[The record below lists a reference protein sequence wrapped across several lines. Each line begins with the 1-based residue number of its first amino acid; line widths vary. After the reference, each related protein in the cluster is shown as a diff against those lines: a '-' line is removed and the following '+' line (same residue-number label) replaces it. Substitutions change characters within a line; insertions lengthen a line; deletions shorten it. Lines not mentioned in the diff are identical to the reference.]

1 MTLKKKI
8 LLSILTVFIGFLAYQ
23 AYVFFIAPTDN
34 LNSIYLIPKD
44 AVYIVETQKP
54 IDNWDDISKS
64 DIWKHLQ
71 TNAYFK
77 DLTKNLNKLD
87 GIFSQ
92 QKKLV
97 DFIGNRS
104 ILISAHM
111 IKKKQYALFYV
122 IDLQK
127 LSKLNLLKNNLN
139 SVINKSYKVSKRN
152 YHNHSITE
160 IYDKK
165 NRETIYL
172 SFIKNQMIASYTHTL
187 VEASIDQ
194 FEEPIIGR
202 NLDFIEISK
211 KVGDDN
217 LFRFY
222 MQYQYLD
229 DYLYYFTDQPNNM
242 ITAVSKSLMF
252 SGFSF
257 DLKSNNVMLA
267 NGFTN
272 AKQNTASY
280 LKALQKSGKGKRS
293 IAKIAPK
300 RTALYMSY
308 AFDSFLEFYENFEII
323 QRENKAQFK
332 TFQDNKDKIEN
343 YLKINIKDHFLSWIG
358 TEIAVL
364 QIQSSSISKSKNDV
378 ALVIK
383 ANNIKDAKSNLDFI
397 VKQIRKRTP
406 VKFKAINYKGFDIN
420 FLSIKGFFKVF
431 LGSLFDQF
439 EKPYYTIIDDYVVF
453 SNHPNALKSIINDY
467 IGEETLN
474 KSKDF
479 QKFNS
484 YFDKKSSVF
493 AYINT
498 PVLYKNLYEY
508 ADRNTKSKI
517 KKNKDYIICF
527 PQVGFQL
534 TPYINMFESKF
545 VVNYIDPEV
554 VKNKDQFKDLP
565 IIGPTNDSNNN
576 DNTNI
581 LEIEQRD
588 IFNIRDIYP
597 SDLNAK
603 EYIKKFKNGKVRM
616 KISLKNGQKNGAY
629 REYHL
634 NGEVKIKG
642 RYKKDQQVGT
652 WKAYDINGDLIKKK
666 RF

>member
-1 MTLKKKI
+1 
-8 LLSILTVFIGFLAYQ
+8 
-23 AYVFFIAPTDN
+23 
-34 LNSIYLIPKD
+34 
-44 AVYIVETQKP
+44 
-54 IDNWDDISKS
+54 
-64 DIWKHLQ
+64 
-71 TNAYFK
+71 
-77 DLTKNLNKLD
+77 
-87 GIFSQ
+87 
-92 QKKLV
+92 
-97 DFIGNRS
+97 
-104 ILISAHM
+104 
-111 IKKKQYALFYV
+111 
-122 IDLQK
+122 
-127 LSKLNLLKNNLN
+127 
-139 SVINKSYKVSKRN
+139 
-152 YHNHSITE
+152 
-160 IYDKK
+160 
-165 NRETIYL
+165 
-172 SFIKNQMIASYTHTL
+172 
-187 VEASIDQ
+187 
-194 FEEPIIGR
+194 
-202 NLDFIEISK
+202 
-211 KVGDDN
+211 
-217 LFRFY
+217 